1 MFLLVDG
8 GGACPHLVHGEDGRV
23 LPHEEVQVLA
33 GLVDLPLELVHP
45 LPQRVLHLVPLVA
58 DPRLGEVEH
67 CRHVLGPVEHPGRVC
82 CHHWQFCP
90 QAQAASPGVELDV
103 LLGQQGAVQQEE
115 DALGGDV
122 DSLHQRGHGLLHA
135 GLQVALQLHQ
145 LLATGR
151 GAVSGKRLELQTKVP
166 EDCAKTYNH
175 GKGPI

>member
-67 CRHVLGPVEHPGRVC
+67 CRHVLGPVEHPGKVC
-82 CHHWQFCP
+82 CHHWQCCLL
-90 QAQAASPGVELDV
+90 QAASPGVELDV